1 MSLNIGNTFGII
13 SGIITSIGLI
23 LGMYGANITLK
34 PIIVSLVSIAIS
46 DGVSDALGIYY
57 ATKNN
62 NYTTEQA
69 YNEGFNTLL
78 IKIICPLLMII
89 PFYITSINKAV
100 ITNLILSLIIIYLI
114 SIKIFK
120 NYGEAINNTLICML
134 AISISYKTGM
144 MLK

>member
-57 ATKNN
+57 ATINN

-100 ITNLILSLIIIYLI
+100 ITNLVLSLIIIYFI

-134 AISISYKTGM
+134 AIAISYKTGM